1 MVLRL
6 TFTLHSV
13 QGTFTLSFVKKFIK
27 SHKRLLAIA
36 RKTKRVL
43 RPQRKDW
50 HVISFEDVFGLAVD
64 WADLLPKDFDCIIGV
79 PRTGLLVANV
89 LSSKMNKPLST
100 ADDFTR
106 GIVWYSQ
113 ASEKPAAF
121 KKVLVVEDAVNSA
134 KAMKADVEKLQR
146 YNPSM
151 EIKTGCLF
159 VANQEMKDFID
170 YYYAT
175 TCNAPAEWHM
185 HSFFKNTT
193 LAVDL
198 DGVICDEKSGNP
210 LLIPAFDV
218 EAVITARLESERSDT
233 VAWLQRHGVRYKQ
246 LIMFQGPAADRTF
259 RNISD
264 YKAKAILGIGAEWFW
279 ESDYDLAEEI
289 CYLIKIPVYCPTN
302 RTIYS
307 SKNRWLLSF
316 NKRHNKKAQVENVKL
331 PLPAR

>member
-1 MVLRL
+1 
-6 TFTLHSV
+6 
-13 QGTFTLSFVKKFIK
+13 LSFIKRFVKR
-27 SHKRLLAIA
+27 HKRLLSIA
-36 RKTKRVL
+36 QKGKGIL
-43 RPQRKDW
+43 HPQRKDW

-64 WADLLPKDFDCIIGV
+64 WTDMLPKDFDCIIGV

-100 ADDFTR
+100 ADDFVR

-113 ASEKPAAF
+113 ASKTPTVF

-134 KAMKADVEKLQR
+134 KAMKADVEKLKR
-146 YNPSM
+146 YDSSM

-159 VANQEMKDFID
+159 VSNQEMKDFID

-185 HSFFKNTT
+185 HSFFKNTK

-198 DGVICDEKSGNP
+198 DGVICDEKSNNP

-218 EAVITARLESERSDT
+218 EAIITARLENERSDT
-233 VAWLQRHGVRYKQ
+233 EAWLKRHGVGYKQ
-246 LIMFQGPAADRTF
+246 LIMFQGLAVDRTF
-259 RNISD
+259 RNIAD
-264 YKAKAILGIGAEWFW
+264 YKAKAILQMGAEWFW
-279 ESDYDLAEEI
+279 ESDYDLAEEV
-289 CYLIKIPVYCPTN
+289 CYLLKIPVYCPTN

-307 SKNRWLLSF
+307 SKSRWLLSF
-316 NKRHNKKAQVENVKL
+316 GKRHSKKPKIENVKL
-331 PLPAR
+331 PLPAH